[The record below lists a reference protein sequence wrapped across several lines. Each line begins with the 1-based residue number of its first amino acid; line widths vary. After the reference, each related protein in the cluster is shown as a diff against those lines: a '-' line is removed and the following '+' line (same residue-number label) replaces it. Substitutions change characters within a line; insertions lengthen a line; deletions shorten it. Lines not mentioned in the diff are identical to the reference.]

1 MPLNSKGSE
10 GAVTYSPS
18 RAEKYVTV
26 ILGTMMVMVTL
37 GFVSSTRSLFPDE
50 IARELGVSR
59 SAVVVGE
66 SLRYIS
72 TSIVN
77 VFFGALIAK
86 FGEKKMITLG
96 FASLI
101 ASVLLYATA
110 ETLVGIYVG
119 GILLGIGFSQTTTAM
134 VGYIVGKRF
143 TENKGTVMGAM
154 LASNGI
160 GGAVAIQIVGG
171 LIDPAVVGSYRRAY
185 FVIAVVLAVAMLIV
199 LIFYRGTPDKAA
211 PIVAKNAPIDSTPSS
226 EWQGI
231 PFCEAKR
238 QFSFY
243 GALVCIFFSGMIL
256 QGTHGIVAM
265 HFKDVGLDYDKI
277 KWLLSAGSFILAG
290 TKLATGICY
299 DRFGLRVTASA
310 CTAIS
315 VISSLILAF
324 TTGNEWGLILAGIYT
339 VISPFAL
346 PLETVM
352 LPIYANEL
360 FGKHS
365 YSKILGIFVS
375 VNTAGYAVGAP
386 VMNLCYDVLGSYK
399 YALIVIS
406 VIMSA
411 VFVLLQAVISASAK
425 ARTSME
431 GAKG

>member
-1 MPLNSKGSE
+1 M
-10 GAVTYSPS
+10 
-18 RAEKYVTV
+18 
-26 ILGTMMVMVTL
+26 
-37 GFVSSTRSLFPDE
+37 
-50 IARELGVSR
+50 
-59 SAVVVGE
+59 
-66 SLRYIS
+66 
-72 TSIVN
+72 
-77 VFFGALIAK
+77 
-86 FGEKKMITLG
+86 
-96 FASLI
+96 
-101 ASVLLYATA
+101 
-110 ETLVGIYVG
+110 
-119 GILLGIGFSQTTTAM
+119 
-134 VGYIVGKRF
+134 VGKRF
-143 TENKGTVMGAM
+143 TENKGTVMGVM

-185 FVIAVVLAVAMLIV
+185 FVIAAVLAVAMLIV
-199 LIFYRGTPDKAA
+199 LIFYRSTPDNTA
-211 PIVAKNAPIDSTPSS
+211 PIAPKKASNSRRASS

-238 QFSFY
+238 QFAFY

-365 YSKILGIFVS
+365 YSKILGLFVS

-386 VMNLCYDVLGSYK
+386 VMNLCYDILGSYK

-406 VIMSA
+406 VIMTA
-411 VFVLLQAVISASAK
+411 VFVLLQFVISSVTK
-425 ARTSME
+425 ARAAME
-431 GAKG
+431 YAKE